1 MSDIISSAYVRRDLL
16 TERPAPV
23 KTTGFIGLMRTRL
36 FNSPTNILLT
46 IVGALLLWFTV
57 IPAVKF
63 LMVDAV
69 WTGKDRTACLTENA
83 GFTVGACWP
92 FIQAKL
98 PQLIYGFYPE
108 AERWRVNLA
117 LILAAALLLPLLIP
131 RLPAKGLNAS
141 LFFFAF
147 PVVAFFLLHG
157 GGITGFGLSWTAGLL
172 QLFDDSIIGAG
183 QALLSLAKT
192 SAIAPLFWLAGNLI
206 VLVGSAIYWLIFPL
220 TWLRDQLQGTG
231 QSVWAD
237 FAITAAVV
245 SLIAFAVGGG
255 VRTGGRALT
264 SSVGTFIGIAA
275 VIKLMGLDHGGLPVV
290 TTNLWGGLLVT
301 LVVSVTGIVT
311 SLPIGI
317 ALALGRRSTIP
328 LIRIFS
334 IAFIEF
340 WRGVPLITVL
350 FFATYMLPL
359 FLPGNFTVDGLVR
372 ALIGISLFTGAYQ
385 AENVRGGLAAIP
397 RGQGEAAAAL
407 GLSWWKTT
415 SLIVL
420 PQALRHVIPNLVNS
434 FISLFKDTSLVSIVA
449 LFDLLGSLRASF
461 SDPKWSTPS
470 TAFTGFAFAGIIYFI
485 FCFGMSR
492 IASTLTVATDR
503 GHHVRPHR
511 QDFRPQQMVRRVPR
525 AARHRP
531 RGQEGRAHR
540 DLRPLRL
547 GQVDVDPL
555 HQRARGIPGGRD
567 RRRRHRA
574 RAEPEARRC
583 GPPRGRH
590 GVPELQ
596 PVPASDRPGE
606 LHAGADLGAEHP
618 EEGRRG
624 QRDEI
629 PGAGQDPAPGQQVS
643 WTDVRRPAAA
653 RRDRTRADDEPQ
665 GDAVRRADLGARPR
679 NGQGS
684 ARHHGRPRRGGHDH
698 AGRHS

>member
-1 MSDIISSAYVRRDLL
+1 MSDMASTGFVREDLI

-23 KTTGFIGLMRTRL
+23 KTTGFIGLLRTRL
-36 FNSPTNILLT
+36 LNSPTNILLT
-46 IVGALLLWFTV
+46 IVGALLLWFTIV
-57 IPAVKF
+57 PSVKF

-69 WTGKDRTACLTENA
+69 WAGKDRTACLTENA

-92 FIQAKL
+92 YIQAKL

-108 AERWRVNLA
+108 AERWRVNLTF
-117 LILAAALLLPLLIP
+117 ILAAVLLVPLLVP
-131 RLPAKGLNAS
+131 RLPAKGMNAG

-157 GGITGFGLSWTAGLL
+157 GGITGFGLSWITGLL

-183 QALLSLAKT
+183 QVLLNLSKT
-192 SAIAPLFWLAGNLI
+192 SAIAPLLWAVGNL
-206 VLVGSAIYWLIFPL
+206 VELVGTVIYWLIFPL
-220 TWLRDQLQGTG
+220 IWLRDYFQGTG

-237 FAITAAVV
+237 FAFTTIVI
-245 SLIAFAVGGG
+245 SLIAFVLGGG
-255 VRTGGRALT
+255 VRTGWRALA
-264 SSVGTFIGIAA
+264 SSLATFVAIAL
-275 VIKLMGLDHGGLPVV
+275 VIKLMGLDHGGLPIVQ
-290 TTNLWGGLLVT
+290 TSLWGGLLVT

-372 ALIGISLFTGAYQ
+372 ALIGIALFTGAYQ

-492 IASTLTVATDR
+492 YSLFVE
-503 GHHVRPHR
+503 HR
-511 QDFRPQQMVRRVPR
+511 LN
-525 AARHRP
+525 
-531 RGQEGRAHR
+531 AHR
-540 DLRPLRL
+540 
-547 GQVDVDPL
+547 
-555 HQRARGIPGGRD
+555 
-567 RRRRHRA
+567 
-574 RAEPEARRC
+574 
-583 GPPRGRH
+583 
-590 GVPELQ
+590 
-596 PVPASDRPGE
+596 
-606 LHAGADLGAEHP
+606 
-618 EEGRRG
+618 
-624 QRDEI
+624 
-629 PGAGQDPAPGQQVS
+629 
-643 WTDVRRPAAA
+643 
-653 RRDRTRADDEPQ
+653 
-665 GDAVRRADLGARPR
+665 R
-679 NGQGS
+679 N
-684 ARHHGRPRRGGHDH
+684 
-698 AGRHS
+698 